1 MKILL
6 FNDKQI
12 EPFRIYQHQDDV
24 TICNDWKVQ
33 INEESGNKE
42 YFDFLHLQSELI
54 SCDDQVELC
63 LLLFVEKGGIN
74 SK

>member
-1 MKILL
+1 MKIYL

-33 INEESGNKE
+33 INEPQNNESFE
-42 YFDFLHLQSELI
+42 FLHLQSELI

-63 LLLFVEKGGIN
+63 LLLFVNGGIF
-74 SK
+74 